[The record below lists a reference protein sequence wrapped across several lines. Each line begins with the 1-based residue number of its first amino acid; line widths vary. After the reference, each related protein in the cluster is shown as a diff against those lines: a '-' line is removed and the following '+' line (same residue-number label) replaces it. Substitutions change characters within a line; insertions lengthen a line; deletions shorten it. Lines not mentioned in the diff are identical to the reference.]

1 MLDISFCPWRFIDKA
16 LAAARDMFS
25 HDDGC
30 SSIKYQ
36 RRMKRMIEA
45 LREELTLQGIVG
57 QGTTTDLRVDIISL
71 AETALMACDFDKVAD

>member
-1 MLDISFCPWRFIDKA
+1 MSFLDLRRFIDKEQI
-16 LAAARDMFS
+16 AACDMFS
-25 HDDGC
+25 HDNEC

-45 LREELTLQGIVG
+45 LTGELTLQGIIG
-57 QGTTTDLRVDIISL
+57 QGTTTDLRVDIVSL